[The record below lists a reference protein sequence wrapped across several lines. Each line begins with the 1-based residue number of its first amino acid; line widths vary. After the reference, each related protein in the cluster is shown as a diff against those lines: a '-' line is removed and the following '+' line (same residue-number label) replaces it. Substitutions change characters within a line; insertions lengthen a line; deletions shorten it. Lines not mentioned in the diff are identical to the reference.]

1 MWLVAVSISLSIL
14 YLFSSGARKVTEI
27 EKKFSQGITYY
38 NEKEDTLALKNFL
51 VVIETL
57 PSLPRAK
64 ELLATSSL
72 FNAGCCEYRL
82 KEYDGA
88 IEHFKRLTKEFPDGE
103 KSQDAL
109 FYIGDLYL
117 NKEDYDKAITS
128 YRAYIESEPENIDPI
143 IDAKLQIVL
152 CHGRKKDPEE
162 VLKLL
167 ESLEAEYP
175 GQLLLK
181 QKCDHLRFLTYKLSE
196 QVEDAVELV
205 ERIIKQAD
213 NPWAN
218 DVCFRVGNLLFE
230 KEQYPRAIDFYQKI
244 VPKADEVEQIEAL
257 EEKVKEKKV
266 YESDFTAVGYK
277 RWEEST
283 LDYLAKGIKDNPD
296 LVPHALY
303 QIGKCHFLL
312 GDNKAANEI
321 YSKILEE
328 YTEEEDL
335 IERTRVEMGLC
346 YLKDGNIEAFEQS
359 ISKIE
364 SEEVRYILLHE
375 LYKEKL
381 YKVLIKEYE
390 KGTFP
395 FEEEENKSSGLYLVA
410 DAHYEIGNFSA
421 ALKLFGEV
429 AEKYPESEQGKPAKF
444 RVGQSLIKLEQYE
457 QALPVWVELLETY
470 TKRKPDIIYM
480 LAYTYLCLKKYD
492 MTLDYSN
499 TFLEEYPE
507 NELVPETKLCRG
519 SALMGQKN
527 YTKAM
532 ADFKELIE
540 KYPSH
545 QLVPAAYANIGRVYY
560 YQGKFPEM
568 VAIFLKLEKE
578 YPEDKEIQAEARYW
592 LGLSDERECRFISAI
607 AKYREIADLYPESE
621 WLKEA
626 QIRIGYCYV
635 QQRKYELAIKAYLI
649 AIDEW
654 GEDKDYL
661 LRVLD
666 DLNAM
671 FWRTADYERAIG
683 LYKELIEKY
692 TNVSNYISLKSAGI
706 YYYLGNDLEAA
717 SIYRKLLTILPKN
730 IFTPQD
736 RYMIG
741 EVFLKSGYYR
751 EALDNYLTFLSL
763 VPPPP
768 QAFIEEGIRGIVYCY
783 FKLGDPSVDKK
794 LKESIEKY
802 PYTEKL
808 SEVNLARGKMNRLQ
822 GKYKQ
827 AISFYEEAIKNLTDD
842 ELTALALL
850 GLGECY
856 RQLSNYKEAVLC
868 YKRVELI
875 YGYYTDL
882 AKKAKIGFEE
892 CNKHIEK
899 QEGGEG

>member
-1 MWLVAVSISLSIL
+1 MWWIAISISLSL
-14 YLFSSGARKVTEI
+14 FYLFNPGVRKVTEI
-27 EKKFSQGITYY
+27 EKRFSQGVAYY
-38 NEKEDTLALKNFL
+38 NEKKDTLALENFL
-51 VVIETL
+51 VVIEAF
-57 PSLPRAK
+57 PSLPRSK

-82 KEYDGA
+82 KEYDDA
-88 IEHFKRLTKEFPDGE
+88 IEHFKRLTEEFPDGE
-103 KSQDAL
+103 KSQDAR
-109 FYIGDLYL
+109 FYLGDLYL
-117 NKEDYDKAITS
+117 NKEDYDEAIKS
-128 YRAYIESEPENIDPI
+128 YRAYIESEQENIDPI

-162 VLKLL
+162 ALKLL

-181 QKCDHLRFLTYKLSE
+181 QKCDHLRFLTYRLSE
-196 QVEDAVELV
+196 QVEEAVELV
-205 ERIIKQAD
+205 ERIIKQAN

-218 DVCFRVGNLLFE
+218 DVCFRAGNLLFE
-230 KEQYPRAIDFYQKI
+230 KEQYSRAIDFYQKI
-244 VPKADEVEQIEAL
+244 VPKADEIEQIEAL
-257 EEKVKEKKV
+257 EEKAKEKKV

-283 LDYLAKGIKDNPD
+283 LDYQVKGIKDNPD
-296 LVPHALY
+296 LLPHALF
-303 QIGKCHFLL
+303 QIGRCHFLS
-312 GDNKAANEI
+312 GDNKSAEEI

-328 YTEEEDL
+328 HTDEEDL

-346 YLKDGNIEAFEQS
+346 YLKDGNTEAFEQS

-381 YKVLIKEYE
+381 YKVLIREYE
-390 KGTFP
+390 KGTFS
-395 FEEEENKSSGLYLVA
+395 FEEEENQSSGLYLVA
-410 DAHYEIGNFSA
+410 DAHYEICNFST

-444 RVGQSLIKLEQYE
+444 RIGQSLLKLEQYE
-457 QALPVWVELLETY
+457 QALPVWDELLETY
-470 TKRKPDIIYM
+470 AKRKPDIIYM

-492 MTLDYSN
+492 RTLDYSN
-499 TFLEEYPE
+499 RFLEEYPE

-519 SALMGQKN
+519 SAFMGQKN
-527 YTKAM
+527 YTEAM

-545 QLVPAAYANIGRVYY
+545 QLVPAAYANMGRIYY
-560 YQGKFPEM
+560 YQEKFSEM
-568 VAIFLKLEKE
+568 TATFLKLEKE
-578 YPEDKEIQAEARYW
+578 CPEDKEIQAEARYW
-592 LGLSDERECRFISAI
+592 LGLSDEREGRFKSAI
-607 AKYREIADLYPESE
+607 DKYREIADLYPESE

-635 QQRKYELAIKAYLI
+635 QQRKYELAIKAYLV

-666 DLNAM
+666 DLNVM
-671 FWRTADYERAIG
+671 FWRTTDYERAIG

-692 TNVSNYISLKSAGI
+692 SNVSNYLSLRLAGI
-706 YYYLGNDLEAA
+706 YYYAGNDIEAA
-717 SIYRKLLTILPKN
+717 TIYRKFLPILPRD

-751 EALDNYLTFLSL
+751 EALDNYLTFISE

-768 QAFIEEGIRGIVYCY
+768 QAFIEEGIRGIAYCY
-783 FKLGDPSVDKK
+783 FKLGDPSVGKR
-794 LKESIEKY
+794 LKESIKNY

-808 SEVNLARGKMNRLQ
+808 PEVNLALGEMNRLQ

-856 RQLSNYKEAVLC
+856 RHLNNYKEAVLY

-882 AKKAKIGFEE
+882 VKKAKTGFEE
-892 CNKHIEK
+892 CNKYMEK